1 MAERSGLRPAGRNVI
16 EVTCLSTVTGPSLIM
31 IITTIIMII
40 ITIITERVRFFALLE
55 KAASNEA
62 AFFVFLKSEAQS
74 NHG

>member
-1 MAERSGLRPAGRNVI
+1 
-16 EVTCLSTVTGPSLIM
+16 M